1 MGERSEVHGRQ
12 LRVESPPLV
21 TRHSSLA
28 IVGPLRAG
36 DPDSIGTG
44 HRLRGR
50 EEGGRPFDA
59 DRIREAQTPL
69 APSLRAAP
77 WLCHGP
83 ALSIPGKLGQGAAA
97 DGRSHP

>member
-44 HRLRGR
+44 NRLRGR
-50 EEGGRPFDA
+50 EEGAGQFTLIVSRKLKW
-59 DRIREAQTPL
+59 TL
-69 APSLRAAP
+69 AALPYAATRRCQP
-77 WLCHGP
+77 P
-83 ALSIPGKLGQGAAA
+83 RVNYAST
-97 DGRSHP
+97 